1 MRSLVNLRASATAIA
16 VILAM
21 LLVPACGSLCAA
33 MNHCSTSAT
42 SASSDSCHHA
52 DMSAQSDSKTLSS
65 PASCG
70 EKAPLLAILSGSDP
84 TIQFNAINAATAPFS
99 SNVLIHTATPK
110 NISAE
115 SLSSNESP
123 QESIPLENL
132 SVLRI

>member
-1 MRSLVNLRASATAIA
+1 MRTLINLRAPAAAIA

-33 MNHCSTSAT
+33 MNHCSASASSAT
-42 SASSDSCHHA
+42 SDTCHHT
-52 DMSAQSDSKTLSS
+52 DMSAQSDSNTLSS
-65 PASCG
+65 PTSCG
-70 EKAPLLAILSGSDP
+70 EQSPLLAILSGTDTSL
-84 TIQFNAINAATAPFS
+84 QFKSPHAVAPPFS
-99 SNVLIHTATPK
+99 SSQLIHATTPK

-115 SLSSNESP
+115 SLPSNESP